1 MKIADF
7 SLSQLTDMANSATGI
22 RLDVGPFAFR
32 LRSKQKSFL
41 TTFRELYL
49 DFPVLP
55 SDNLVDFYI
64 DLNLPANYRH
74 WLRPQVIISLDG
86 EHPFQPFAASHAMPL
101 FEWGLN
107 WCISRQGQQNL
118 MLHAA
123 VLERRGKALILP
135 AVPGSGKS
143 TLCAALAQRGWRFL
157 SDEFCMIR
165 PCDGQILPIPRP
177 TPLKNESITVIK
189 TFAPQVFIGPLFPNT
204 RKGTIGHLRAP
215 SKSVANM
222 KTTATPAWIIF
233 PRYQSGSSL
242 KLDSLKKTYAFLKL
256 ATNSFNYELQ
266 GEVGFDLISDMIE
279 HCACYTL
286 LYSDLNEAI
295 AQIDQLTHDSQ

>member
-86 EHPFQPFAASHAMPL
+86 EQPFQPFAASHAMPL

-123 VLERRGKALILP
+123 VLEKSGKALILP

-143 TLCAALAQRGWRFL
+143 TLCAALAQCGWRFL

-233 PRYQSGSSL
+233 PR
-242 KLDSLKKTYAFLKL
+242 
-256 ATNSFNYELQ
+256 
-266 GEVGFDLISDMIE
+266 
-279 HCACYTL
+279 
-286 LYSDLNEAI
+286 
-295 AQIDQLTHDSQ
+295 